1 MIKFEKMDPDLQK
14 NKLTKLQ
21 ILTQTY
27 AHRTLQRQNEKEKRK
42 KKRKGH
48 QIQIQTDF
56 KKEKMQKKTGGRERY
71 QRKHNLEKSTKTS
84 LKKIYSKIN
93 A

>member
-56 KKEKMQKKTGGRERY
+56 KKEKMQKKPEEE
-71 QRKHNLEKSTKTS
+71 NATKES
-84 LKKIYSKIN
+84 IIWKNQQKR